1 MSSYEEYDDEPSQWP
16 HSGLGIASFIM
27 SLVGELLLLFMIV
40 LAFIMEVSDPEFF
53 HLSATEDKVV
63 GIGMCGSSLLILVS
77 AGLALGG
84 LAQDRR
90 RKIFAILGLII
101 SGAAVLIMGFAL
113 LLFLLGGDKDM
124 MFG

>member
-1 MSSYEEYDDEPSQWP
+1 MRYEDYDDDTSAWP
-16 HSGLGIASFIM
+16 HSGLGVASFIM
-27 SLVGELLLLFMIV
+27 SLVGALLVLFMIV
-40 LAFIMEVSDPEFF
+40 LAFIMQIADEGFF
-53 HLSATEDKVV
+53 RFSTTEDKVV
-63 GIGMCGSSLLILVS
+63 GIGMCGSGLLLLAS

-90 RKIFAILGLII
+90 RKIFAILGLVI